1 MQHYYFPTT
10 EVGLV
15 GPRILAPMQNA
26 PVDEAMVQRAL
37 PSINYQVAVADAH
50 LSQNT
55 FFAAEQ
61 PSLADF
67 YQQVCWWAVWFTPE
81 GQSLINQYPNLK
93 RWLGFMM
100 SRSSAKATAC
110 LGEESALRLLV
121 DG

>member
-1 MQHYYFPTT
+1 
-10 EVGLV
+10 
-15 GPRILAPMQNA
+15 
-26 PVDEAMVQRAL
+26 VDEAMVQRAL
-37 PSINYQVAVADAH
+37 PSINYQMAVADAH

-61 PSLADF
+61 PCLADF

-100 SRSSAKATAC
+100 SRSSAKATAWS
-110 LGEESALRLLV
+110 GEESALRLLV